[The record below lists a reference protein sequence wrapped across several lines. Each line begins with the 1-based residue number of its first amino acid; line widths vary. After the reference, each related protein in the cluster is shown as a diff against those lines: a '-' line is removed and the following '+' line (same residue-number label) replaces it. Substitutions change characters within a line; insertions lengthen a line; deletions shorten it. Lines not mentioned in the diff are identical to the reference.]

1 MLLLDGSRLVP
12 LSAVVVEVAF
22 IITATAASIVASWAI
37 LLRTEKICSGTLKQS
52 KAFCSTWLCMIIRI
66 VIQFIINC
74 CSTWAYSFYL
84 IFFMWINFFSSITLL
99 QTWKQFVNNIVSRY
113 FKIFIPKAKG
123 PARMT
128 GLLVPIRFPSLS
140 RNNLVLHHWFL
151 ILQSRMMSFM
161 A

>member
-99 QTWKQFVNNIVSRY
+99 QTWKEFVNNIVSRY
-113 FKIFIPKAKG
+113 FKIYIPMANG